1 MFEWR
6 WTSWDWNILK
16 HFVKRLAWHYGTLP
30 IEGLP
35 RVWASKPRATSF
47 LDVLAA
53 PQAASML
60 SRKSPHVTY
69 ATWSTWYRKVEGV
82 ILILNLLC
90 RAPWIIWISLVLCQ
104 VLKFP
109 SLSFSYVFWFFWP
122 WNPIEKC
129 GKRHALLF
137 PPNSNAFRPWMLR
150 IVGSSWCCCAICGF
164 NNVTK
169 ERTWRQ
175 KPQHIMLFGNL
186 GVISEILKFWEC
198 HIDII
203 WVKQSGNFLRP
214 ALEHP
219 S

>member
-69 ATWSTWYRKVEGV
+69 ATWSTWYRNVEGCRGCRGCD
-82 ILILNLLC
+82 LNLE
-90 RAPWIIWISLVLCQ
+90 PSLSCLDHLDLLGLCQ
-104 VLKFP
+104 VLRV
-109 SLSFSYVFWFFWP
+109 SFTIFQLCFLIFS
-122 WNPIEKC
+122 
-129 GKRHALLF
+129 ALK
-137 PPNSNAFRPWMLR
+137 PYRKIWMC
-150 IVGSSWCCCAICGF
+150 GSSDRPDVVVPSVASTTSPRNAPGGKNHSTSWF
-164 NNVTK
+164 
-169 ERTWRQ
+169 
-175 KPQHIMLFGNL
+175 L
-186 GVISEILKFWEC
+186 EIWVWFLKFWEC

-203 WVKQSGNFLRP
+203 
-214 ALEHP
+214 
-219 S
+219 

>member
-60 SRKSPHVTY
+60 SRKSPHVTH
-69 ATWSTWYRKVEGV
+69 ATWSTWYRNVEGCRGCRGCD
-82 ILILNLLC
+82 LNLE
-90 RAPWIIWISLVLCQ
+90 PSLSCSLDHLDLLGLCQ

-129 GKRHALLF
+129 GKRHALLL
-137 PPNSNAFRPWMLR
+137 PPNSNAFRPWMC
-150 IVGSSWCCCAICGF
+150 GSSDRPDVVVPSVASTTSPRNAPGGKNHSTSCF
-164 NNVTK
+164 
-169 ERTWRQ
+169 
-175 KPQHIMLFGNL
+175 L
-186 GVISEILKFWEC
+186 EIWGWFLKFWNSENV
-198 HIDII
+198 I
-203 WVKQSGNFLRP
+203 
-214 ALEHP
+214 
-219 S
+219 

>member
-6 WTSWDWNILK
+6 WISWDWNILK

-69 ATWSTWYRKVEGV
+69 VTWSTWYRNVEGCRGCRGCD
-82 ILILNLLC
+82 LNLEPSLLC
-90 RAPWIIWISLVLCQ
+90 SLDHLDLLGLCQ
-104 VLKFP
+104 VL
-109 SLSFSYVFWFFWP
+109 LVVSFTIFQLCFLIFL
-122 WNPIEKC
+122 
-129 GKRHALLF
+129 ALKLYRKIWKATCF
-137 PPNSNAFRPWMLR
+137 AASSEFQCIQTMDVR

-175 KPQHIMLFGNL
+175 KP
-186 GVISEILKFWEC
+186 
-198 HIDII
+198 
-203 WVKQSGNFLRP
+203 
-214 ALEHP
+214 
-219 S
+219 